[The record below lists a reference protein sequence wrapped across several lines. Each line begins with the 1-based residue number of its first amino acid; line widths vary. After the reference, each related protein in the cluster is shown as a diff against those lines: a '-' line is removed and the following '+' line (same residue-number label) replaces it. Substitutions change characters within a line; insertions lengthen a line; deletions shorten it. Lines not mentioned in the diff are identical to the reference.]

1 MCVTATEPYWRLSKS
16 RRYLTAQS
24 GVIQSKKG
32 VKLVRSEKH
41 NRLTKT
47 KHIVNQL
54 TFRNLLHTPL
64 TVMCF
69 DFPLRMFTRKRLQM
83 LPFRFRRPISAI
95 LFCATQWSCIRLMW
109 GILLLLSNT
118 QVGLAQSAP
127 HDFRF
132 EHLTVNEGLSHSDG
146 MAVTQDQAGFIWV
159 GTNRGL
165 NRYDGYTL
173 KQYSLPVNP
182 HNGISSNRISV
193 LHVGARGRLWV
204 GTERAGLSLYNASQ
218 DNFFRLDEQHIP
230 AAYQT
235 QARLLA
241 QSDVTALVS
250 DTLGRLWVG
259 TGRNGLFVLT
269 FNRQGSV
276 QRLQQLPP
284 TLPGRAALTHITS
297 LALDAERKLWVG
309 SSSHGLSVI
318 HTTHPH
324 LEPYSTALTASSIR
338 ALHLDRHGDL
348 WIGTD
353 HRVYWV
359 SAANRRTVRELTAH
373 PLPQELPLVQSVYTD
388 SFERLWVGTIYGLY
402 VWEAGARTTLAPPLR
417 AAAPTLFMPQDGE
430 PFSINSER
438 IHQIF
443 EDQHQVMWLCS
454 SAGGVNKVD
463 LRQKP
468 FGSIR
473 QQLTGRLALS
483 NNYVNAIYKEE
494 ARNTLWFGTR
504 NGVASYDLARHTYRN
519 YLNQQS
525 GGASG
530 LDVSAVFQTTN
541 GTLWFGTRGN
551 GLVTLSRVN
560 GQEKLTTYNQLPDG
574 TRLSKTSIERIT
586 QDRRGTVWVATFSAG
601 LCCFSPEGKYLG
613 TYHIANSK
621 LPTNQLSFL
630 LYDTKRDVLWA
641 STRDAGLLKL
651 RASPDSLRVLRHY
664 QYAPGKSNSLRVNY
678 VWPLLLDEQN
688 ALWIGT
694 IGGGLHQLRTDA
706 AGHETIRSY
715 LGQLP
720 EQDVESILA
729 DEAGHLWIGGTGLYR
744 FTPAT
749 RQYLRYDV
757 ADGLQSNAFKIGS
770 AARAQDGTLYFG
782 GINGI
787 NYFQPHDI
795 QANPYPPV
803 VQITGLRVT
812 NRPVAVGDT
821 VNGHVLLQQALSE
834 SQNVTIRNADNDF
847 LVEFVAL
854 NYTNPQKSRYAYRL
868 VGYNEE
874 WVYPAPGQRTASF
887 ANLPAGHYTLEVKAS
902 NGEGV
907 WSRHYATMGFD
918 VLAPWWR
925 TWWAYLLYVV
935 VALGAVAWF
944 RRVEMAQQQ
953 LKNRLLLEQ
962 FQAEKEKELTD
973 LKLGFFTN
981 ISHELRTPLTL
992 ILGPMEEIMRASSPV
1007 ADLRGKVQLMH
1018 RQTRKLLELVNQL
1031 LDFRKVETGHV
1042 PLRARRADAVRFLTD
1057 IHSVFQLKAQ
1067 ERNVAYLLDVPPE
1080 PVPLYFDQSK
1090 LEIILT
1096 NLLANAFK
1104 YTRNKGRVELAATVI
1119 GDANGEALYRQGKLT
1134 GNYLKITVT
1143 DTGVGIKASELDR
1156 IFDPY
1161 YQASHTN
1168 TLRMTGTGI
1177 GLSLAQQF
1185 AKRHGGQLTVGSTQ
1199 DVGTTF
1205 ELRLPLGER
1214 HLKPEDIQPEEDTTP
1229 AYLED
1234 EPLLTAFE
1242 TEEQLPESAPTPA
1255 GPPRLLVVEDN
1266 DEVRQYLQ
1274 QLFAAEYDVL
1284 TAADGLEGWEEA
1296 LHQLPD
1302 LIISDVMMPHSD
1314 GLELCQRLKQ
1324 HPKTAHIPLLLLTAR
1339 TAETHQLEGLG
1350 LGADDYMSK
1359 PFNPTLLLAKAEA
1372 LLRNRRK
1379 LHEYYQRHILLEPNE
1394 IVVADADREFL
1405 ENAMRVVE
1413 QHLEDTEFSV
1423 LVLVREVGMSQ
1434 SVFYRRIKSI
1444 TGQTV
1449 VEFIRDVRMKRA
1461 AQLLA
1466 STTMRVSEVAFQVGI
1481 EDAKYFRKMFQKIY
1495 NVTPSE
1501 YARQHRQ
1508 SREAAHVE

>member
-1 MCVTATEPYWRLSKS
+1 MQTHVQDDLSAFFA
-16 RRYLTAQS
+16 LLFAAL
-24 GVIQSKKG
+24 KG
-32 VKLVRSEKH
+32 VGIRCSWGVLLV
-41 NRLTKT
+41 LAGG
-47 KHIVNQL
+47 
-54 TFRNLLHTPL
+54 FR
-64 TVMCF
+64 
-69 DFPLRMFTRKRLQM
+69 
-83 LPFRFRRPISAI
+83 A
-95 LFCATQWSCIRLMW
+95 
-109 GILLLLSNT
+109 
-118 QVGLAQSAP
+118 LAQNAPPSA
-127 HDFRF
+127 FRF

-146 MAVTQDQAGFIWV
+146 MTVTQDRAGFIWV

-182 HNGISSNRISV
+182 HNGISSNRITV
-193 LHVGARGRLWV
+193 LHVGAGGHLWV
-204 GTERAGLSLYNASQ
+204 GTERAGLSLYNADQ

-230 AAYQT
+230 VAYQT

-241 QSDVTALVS
+241 QSDVTALAS

-259 TGRNGLFVLT
+259 TDRTGLFVLT
-269 FNRQGSV
+269 FNRQGHV
-276 QRLQQLPP
+276 QQLQQLPP
-284 TLPGRAALTHITS
+284 HVQHQPVLMHITS
-297 LALDAERKLWVG
+297 LALDPEGKLWVG
-309 SSSHGLSVI
+309 SKTSGLHFI
-318 HTTHPH
+318 RTTLAAFQPQT
-324 LEPYSTALTASSIR
+324 TALANKSVR

-348 WIGTD
+348 WVGTD

-359 SAANRRTVRELTAH
+359 SAANRRTVRELGAY
-373 PLPQELPLVQSVYTD
+373 PLPQELPLLQSTYMD
-388 SFERLWVGTIYGLY
+388 SFGRLWVGTIYGLH
-402 VWEAGARTTLAPPLR
+402 VWEAGARTGAAPPLR
-417 AAAPTLFMPQDGE
+417 VADPTLFLPEDGE

-438 IHQIF
+438 VHQIF
-443 EDQHQVMWLCS
+443 EDQHQVLWLCA
-454 SAGGVNKVD
+454 SAGGLNKVD

-494 ARNTLWFGTR
+494 ASNTLWFGTR

-525 GGASG
+525 GGARG
-530 LDVSAVFQTTN
+530 IDASAVFQTTN
-541 GTLWFGTRGN
+541 GTLWFGTRGH

-560 GQEKLTTYNQLPDG
+560 GQEKLTTYDKLPDG
-574 TRLSKTSIERIT
+574 LSLSNTSIERIT
-586 QDRRGTVWVATFSAG
+586 QDKRGTVWVATFSEG
-601 LCCFSPEGKYLG
+601 LCCFSPDGQYLG
-613 TYHIANSK
+613 TYRTANSA
-621 LPTNQLSFL
+621 LPTNQFSFL
-630 LYDTKRDVLWA
+630 LYDAKRDVLWA

-651 RASPDSLRVLRHY
+651 RATPSALQVLQHY
-664 QYAPGKSNSLRVNY
+664 QYTPGAPTGLRVNY

-694 IGGGLHQLRTDA
+694 IGGGLHQLRADA

-715 LGQLP
+715 LNELP

-757 ADGLQSNAFKIGS
+757 ADGLQSNSFKIGS

-795 QANPYPPV
+795 QANPYAPV

-812 NRPVAVGDT
+812 NRPIAVGDT
-821 VNGHVLLQQALSE
+821 VNGRVLLTQALSVP
-834 SQNVTIRNADNDF
+834 QTVTIRNAENDF

-854 NYTNPQKSRYAYRL
+854 NYANPQKSRYAYRL
-868 VGYNEE
+868 VGYNEG

-907 WSRHYATMGFD
+907 WSKRYATMQFE

-925 TWWAYLLYVV
+925 TWWAYLLYAAVV
-935 VALGAVAWF
+935 LGAVAWF

-992 ILGPMEEIMRASSPV
+992 ILGPMEEIMRAAGPV

-1042 PLRARRADAVRFLTD
+1042 PLRAQRADAVRFLTD

-1067 ERNVAYLLDVPPE
+1067 ERDVTYLLDMPTQ
-1080 PVPLYFDQSK
+1080 PVPLYFDRSK

-1104 YTRNKGRVELAATVI
+1104 YTRNKGRVELAAMVI
-1119 GDANGEALYRQGKLT
+1119 GDAQGEALYHQGQLT

-1143 DTGVGIKASELDR
+1143 DTGVGIKASELGR

-1161 YQASHTN
+1161 YQASHTD

-1177 GLSLAQQF
+1177 GLSLARQF
-1185 AKRHGGQLTVGSTQ
+1185 AERHGGQLTVSSTQ
-1199 DVGTTF
+1199 GVGTTF
-1205 ELRLPLGER
+1205 ELRLPLGAQ
-1214 HLKPEDIQPEEDTTP
+1214 HLKPEDMQPEDDTFAP
-1229 AYLED
+1229 AAESEELLEVL
-1234 EPLLTAFE
+1234 EVEAETA
-1242 TEEQLPESAPTPA
+1242 EELPGLPAAPT

-1266 DEVRQYLQ
+1266 DEVRQYLH
-1274 QLFAAEYDVL
+1274 QLFAADYEVL
-1284 TAADGLEGWEEA
+1284 TAADGLEGWDEA

-1314 GLELCQRLKQ
+1314 GLELCQRVKQ

-1379 LHEYYQRHILLEPNE
+1379 LHEYYQRHILLEPTE
-1394 IVVADADREFL
+1394 ITVPDADREFL

-1413 QHLEDTEFSV
+1413 EHLEDAEFNV
-1423 LVLVREVGMSQ
+1423 QVLVRKVGMSQ

-1466 STTMRVSEVAFQVGI
+1466 GTTMRVSEVAFQVGI

-1495 NVTPSE
+1495 SVTPSE
-1501 YARQHRQ
+1501 YARQHRP
-1508 SREAAHVE
+1508 SKEAASVE